1 MFTLRPSY
9 FFTNWGPQLFG
20 VIAIMQMF
28 SSTSWD
34 LISGSWIKCM
44 FFHVVMFLF
53 AAFGY
58 CGKAGIIIGF
68 IEVFAAFM
76 CLIMA
81 GMRAGGATYPRW
93 NY

>member
-1 MFTLRPSY
+1 
-9 FFTNWGPQLFG
+9 
-20 VIAIMQMF
+20 
-28 SSTSWD
+28 
-34 LISGSWIKCM
+34 
-44 FFHVVMFLF
+44 MFLL

-68 IEVFAAFM
+68 LEVFAAFM